1 MKEKVY
7 NLIVKEPGLHKKDI
21 GKKLGIYIYDL
32 DFIIKD
38 LVKEGK
44 IVRYYEKM
52 NDIRYKVKELI
63 KCKKRQELVMKSET
77 I

>member
-21 GKKLGIYIYDL
+21 AKKLKIYLYDL
-32 DFIIKD
+32 DFIIRE

-44 IVRYYEKM
+44 IERYYEKES
-52 NDIRYKVKELI
+52 DIRYRKKEA
-63 KCKKRQELVMKSET
+63 Q
-77 I
+77 